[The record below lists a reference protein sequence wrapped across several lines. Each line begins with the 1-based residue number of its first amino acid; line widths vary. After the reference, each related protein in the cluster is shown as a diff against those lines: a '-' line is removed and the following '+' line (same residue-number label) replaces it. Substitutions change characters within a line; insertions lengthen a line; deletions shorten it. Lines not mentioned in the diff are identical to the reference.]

1 MDTILVGLE
10 HSLND
15 EVIQD
20 LTKLF
25 KAVVRN
31 VWIQTSSVKSNYILP
46 NLKISFSKII
56 FYNLILFLY
65 ILGQL

>member
-46 NLKISFSKII
+46 NLDNFFFKNNF
-56 FYNLILFLY
+56 
-65 ILGQL
+65 

>member
-46 NLKISFSKII
+46 NLKNFFFK
-56 FYNLILFLY
+56 NNFL
-65 ILGQL
+65 